1 MGPARDGWRIGC
13 AGFVAL
19 VLATALPSAVRAQ
32 DACDA
37 PVAEGAAAG
46 FARSWLGIFGRESE
60 RRRVIP
66 AFWRTHPFDQ
76 RFPELA
82 YTRGV
87 GVQMSGWLGGAFLNS
102 YERLSF
108 IAGVERAWAE
118 QSVGD
123 VARLGVG
130 YRAGLLTGYD
140 ERLASWADET
150 PVLPF
155 AGLLGWAQVGR
166 VSVDAFYVYRAITLE
181 GSVAF

>member
-1 MGPARDGWRIGC
+1 MSRTL
-13 AGFVAL
+13 AL
-19 VLATALPSAVRAQ
+19 
-32 DACDA
+32 
-37 PVAEGAAAG
+37 AAAQ
-46 FARSWLGIFGRESE
+46 LGPVNRDVRRADVVE
-60 RRRVIP
+60 RLMVLLRAAHVRGCELVV
-66 AFWRTHPFDQ
+66 
-76 RFPELA
+76 FPELA
-82 YTRGV
+82 FTRGV
-87 GVQMSGWLGGAFLNS
+87 GVQASGWLGGAFLNS

-150 PVLPF
+150 PILPF
-155 AGLLGWAQVGR
+155 VGLLGWAQVGR

>member
-1 MGPARDGWRIGC
+1 M
-13 AGFVAL
+13 AL
-19 VLATALPSAVRAQ
+19 VLAVIVPCAARAQ
-32 DACDA
+32 EADAA
-37 PVAEGAAAG
+37 RGRESAAAPG
-46 FARSWLGIFGRESE
+46 STHGWLGILGRESE

-87 GVQMSGWLGGAFLNS
+87 GVQASGWLGGAFLNS
-102 YERLSF
+102 YDRLSLV
-108 IAGVERAWAE
+108 AGVERAWAE
-118 QSVGD
+118 GGVGRS
-123 VARLGVG
+123 ARMGVG

-155 AGLLGWAQVGR
+155 FGVLAWAQVGR

-181 GSVAF
+181 GSLGF